1 MSKKTNAEK
10 MARARAE
17 KQKRRLIRRRHPRG
31 RLNPALTL
39 PADWTGPDLPIRDV
53 FGGIIDIALG
63 HMFVRAL
70 RETGIRDKVVDMLFS
85 APEEETAE
93 GSD

>member
-31 RLNPALTL
+31 RLNPLNIKAMYKRVPFSASTAESLV
-39 PADWTGPDLPIRDV
+39 DL
-53 FGGIIDIALG
+53 ALG
-63 HMFVRAL
+63 QGFVQFLRAI
-70 RETGIRDKVVDMLFS
+70 GVRDKITELVFNADDGD
-85 APEEETAE
+85 AAE